1 MSAPLSSSGL
11 KVRENAGQR
20 CPSALAAVRV
30 ALAQPFADPV
40 NVGGFPMRHVEA
52 RALERLLT
60 SKPARRSQDATASA
74 ARSLSPLADGGAT
87 LSMPRTSGRAVDCA
101 GEGSLSSPSD
111 ALPGAFVEPSDHDRS
126 CERKGQ
132 HDHV

>member
-11 KVRENAGQR
+11 KVRENADQR
-20 CPSALAAVRV
+20 SPSALAAVRV

-40 NVGGFPMRHVEA
+40 NVGGIPMRRAEA

-60 SKPARRSQDATASA
+60 SKPARRSQD
-74 ARSLSPLADGGAT
+74 AT

-101 GEGSLSSPSD
+101 GEGSLSST
-111 ALPGAFVEPSDHDRS
+111 ALPGAFVEPSDHDRPDAAAE
-126 CERKGQ
+126 CACAKGKTLEISQ
-132 HDHV
+132 

>member
-1 MSAPLSSSGL
+1 M
-11 KVRENAGQR
+11 NR

-40 NVGGFPMRHVEA
+40 NVGGIPMRRAEA
-52 RALERLLT
+52 RALLT
-60 SKPARRSQDATASA
+60 S
-74 ARSLSPLADGGAT
+74 

>member
-1 MSAPLSSSGL
+1 M
-11 KVRENAGQR
+11 NR

-40 NVGGFPMRHVEA
+40 NVGGIPMRRAEA
-52 RALERLLT
+52 RALERILT
-60 SKPARRSQDATASA
+60 SKPARRSQD
-74 ARSLSPLADGGAT
+74 AT